1 MAGQLQA
8 DIKQS
13 RPFARIEEEAYLNL
27 LRTTDALMQMES
39 NLLKQFGLS
48 QTQYNALRILRGA
61 GEEGLPCGEIGE
73 RMITHDPDVT
83 RLLDRLE
90 AKGWVQRS
98 RHAKD
103 RRVVTARITAEGKTL
118 IDPMDEP
125 ISELMGRMLGH
136 LNETRLRQ
144 LIDLLESARNS
155 LT

>member
-1 MAGQLQA
+1 
-8 DIKQS
+8 
-13 RPFARIEEEAYLNL
+13 
-27 LRTTDALMQMES
+27 MQMES